1 MAEAFG
7 MSAPT
12 AKKYINMTEAEINGL
27 DAPASYKK
35 RDSPMNAWL
44 NVISAEV
51 SALK

>member
-1 MAEAFG
+1 
-7 MSAPT
+7 
-12 AKKYINMTEAEINGL
+12 MTEAEINGL